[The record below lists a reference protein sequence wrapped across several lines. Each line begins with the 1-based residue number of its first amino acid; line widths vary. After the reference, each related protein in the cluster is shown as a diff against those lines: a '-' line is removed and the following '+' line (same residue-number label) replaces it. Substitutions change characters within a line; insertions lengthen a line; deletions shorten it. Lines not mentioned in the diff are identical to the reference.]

1 MSYSEFKDGYAIEGS
16 FKDGTTLD
24 SADDTAYLLG
34 QLATQND
41 WPDPVYEPVF
51 TATGVNAKEVGAD
64 LVFKGKAIMD
74 GMLSF
79 MIQNGIVCWL
89 AMGGHSVAGADPY
102 VHTIAPTVDGS
113 LLPSIVL
120 QHEEKGT
127 ATDEEYQYQGV
138 KVDSLVLSHDLKS
151 SDLNFLMAK
160 MEIKGAFAKDPA
172 FALDTDPA
180 LPAAANPDSY
190 ISLTRKWDTTDPAAG
205 TSIAG
210 LEKIE
215 IITANGLTPIHAHS
229 YDSGV
234 YTGRF
239 PYMFLEAQR
248 KAYRINMT
256 MHPNTIERQL
266 WDELL
271 ASSNLKDAVFK
282 WTRGA
287 NDYIKV
293 TALACQVIDVP
304 KHTPESVDTLNL
316 EDVVL
321 VPRAVSIEVKDSIAG
336 GAYGD

>member
-1 MSYSEFKDGYAIEGS
+1 MSYTEFKDGYAIEGS

-34 QLATQND
+34 QLATRND
-41 WPDPVYEPVF
+41 WPSPVF
-51 TATGVNAKEVGAD
+51 ETISPATGVNAKEVGAG
-64 LVFKGKAIMD
+64 LLTKVRARMD
-74 GMLSF
+74 GMLSL
-79 MIQNGIVCWL
+79 MVQDGIVCWL
-89 AMGGHSVAGADPY
+89 GMGGHSVAGADPY
-102 VHTIAPTVDGS
+102 THTIAPTTDGTQ
-113 LLPSIVL
+113 LPSIVL

-127 ATDEEYQYQGV
+127 ATNEEYQFQGV

-160 MEIKGAFAKDPA
+160 LEIKGAFAKDPA

-180 LPAAANPDSY
+180 LPATANPNSY
-190 ISLTRKWDTTDPAAG
+190 INLTRKWNTTDPAAG

-215 IITANGLTPIHAHS
+215 IVVANGLTPIYSSS
-229 YDSGV
+229 YDSGTW
-234 YTGRF
+234 TGQW
-239 PYMFLEAQR
+239 PYMFLEAQK
-248 KAYRINMT
+248 KAYRINLL

-271 ASSNLKDAVFK
+271 ASANTKDSVFK
-282 WTRGA
+282 WTRSA

-293 TALACQVIDVP
+293 TALDCQVIDVP
-304 KHTPESVDTLNL
+304 KHSPEVGVLNL

-321 VPRAVSIEVKDSIAG
+321 QPRAVSIEVKDSIAG